1 MSSSRLPGLANLLL
15 RLFLGGLFLWSGVV
29 KLADPKAFAAVIS
42 RYDLVPEPLL
52 PVVAIG
58 LPLLEVLAGLATAL
72 NRRGGLESVIAMLLL
87 FIAVL
92 WFGILHNLDID
103 CGCFSSA
110 ELGEQDGLRQAFI
123 RDWVLLALAF
133 YLLYVRYR
141 HSRPRIQPHLKE
153 TNMKKLAIILFL
165 AAALGASAT
174 APAQA
179 AWGKKELETEKIA
192 ATFAREVERGGYGIV
207 TTDELNGW
215 VKENKAML
223 IIDTMPFAD
232 SYVKQHIPGATQFEF
247 PIPEMTEI
255 DEATQAKFLELL
267 GPDKDRPL
275 VFYCGFTKCTRS
287 HNGALWA
294 VKLGY
299 SNVYRCPGGIKAW
312 DEAGFPVAKGE
323 K

>member
-1 MSSSRLPGLANLLL
+1 MSLSRLLSLTHLLP
-15 RLFLGGLFLWSGVV
+15 RLFLGGLFLWSGAI
-29 KLADPKAFAAVIS
+29 KLADPKAFAEVVA

-72 NRRGGLESVIAMLLL
+72 NRRGGLESVVAMLLL

-92 WFGILHNLDID
+92 WFGILHDLDID

-110 ELGEQDGLRQAFI
+110 ELGEQDGLRQAFV
-123 RDWVLLALAF
+123 RDWLLLALAL
-133 YLLYVRYR
+133 YLLYVRHR
-141 HSRPRIQPHLKE
+141 HNRSRNHPPPKE
-153 TNMKKLAIILFL
+153 TIMKRLAVILVL
-165 AAALGASAT
+165 AAALGASAI

-192 ATFAREVERGGYGIV
+192 ATFAREVARGGYQIV

-215 VKENKAML
+215 VKENKTML

-232 SYVKQHIPGATQFEF
+232 SYVKQHIPGAVQFEF
-247 PIPEMTEI
+247 PIPEMTEM

-267 GPDKDRPL
+267 GPDKKRPL